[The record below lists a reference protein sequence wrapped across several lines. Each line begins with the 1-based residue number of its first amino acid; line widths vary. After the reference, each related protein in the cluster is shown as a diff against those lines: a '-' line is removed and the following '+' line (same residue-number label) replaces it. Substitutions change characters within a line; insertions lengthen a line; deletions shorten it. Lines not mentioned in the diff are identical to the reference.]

1 MHSTP
6 KKEKHRSNSRIPRR
20 SEPEKKSRKEKD
32 NKDKDTDFESVI
44 SASSTPYPTGPPA
57 SHSSKCP
64 LRFLLSGMID
74 AKGGKQNGCPLRRV
88 QLWHTIPLC
97 LLAIINLLLII
108 VMPLGLAVYKITKRV
123 HSVVIEMMRS
133 DMDIELYVDKGGAA
147 DTGSEILEEN

>member
-1 MHSTP
+1 
-6 KKEKHRSNSRIPRR
+6 
-20 SEPEKKSRKEKD
+20 
-32 NKDKDTDFESVI
+32 
-44 SASSTPYPTGPPA
+44 
-57 SHSSKCP
+57 
-64 LRFLLSGMID
+64 MID